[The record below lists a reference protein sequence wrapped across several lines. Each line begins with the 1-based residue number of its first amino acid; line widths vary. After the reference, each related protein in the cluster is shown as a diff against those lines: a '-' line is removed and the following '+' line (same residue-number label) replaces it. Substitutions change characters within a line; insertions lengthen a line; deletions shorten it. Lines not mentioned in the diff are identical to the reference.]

1 MKKQL
6 RTYPKPY
13 IYTLYS
19 PHAPHEALLFTNGT
33 AGNSIP
39 GENYDYEQDTPLFY
53 DCSHHPEL
61 LILPFLYQ
69 PL

>member
-13 IYTLYS
+13 
-19 PHAPHEALLFTNGT
+19 
-33 AGNSIP
+33 IP

>member
-19 PHAPHEALLFTNGT
+19 PIHRMRRFSFTNGT

>member
-1 MKKQL
+1 MH
-6 RTYPKPY
+6 RMRRF
-13 IYTLYS
+13 S
-19 PHAPHEALLFTNGT
+19 FTNGT

-61 LILPFLYQ
+61 LILPFLYIR
-69 PL
+69 L

>member
-1 MKKQL
+1 MKNSYARIL
-6 RTYPKPY
+6 NHTSIPCIHHMHRMRRF
-13 IYTLYS
+13 S
-19 PHAPHEALLFTNGT
+19 FTNGT

>member
-19 PHAPHEALLFTNGT
+19 PHAPHEALLFYKRDRRKQQ
-33 AGNSIP
+33 SR
-39 GENYDYEQDTPLFY
+39 
-53 DCSHHPEL
+53 
-61 LILPFLYQ
+61 
-69 PL
+69 